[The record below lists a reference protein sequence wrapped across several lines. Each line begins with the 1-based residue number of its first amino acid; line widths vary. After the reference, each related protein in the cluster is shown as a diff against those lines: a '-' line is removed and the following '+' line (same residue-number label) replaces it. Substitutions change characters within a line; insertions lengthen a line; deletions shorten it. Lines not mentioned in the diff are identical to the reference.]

1 VKISFVRTAGL
12 IVGLGAILGGCASTP
27 WPRSRAQIETP
38 ATPCQDFEVQIYFDR
53 DSAEI
58 PREGRSVLA
67 SAQAMAKGC
76 QVQAVQVIGL
86 ADAAGAFDANLDL
99 SRRRGEAVRK
109 ALGKVGFKQVVLE
122 VTAGGEA
129 GATTVMGA
137 AQPLRRR
144 ADIRIDLASWPR
156 R

>member
-1 VKISFVRTAGL
+1 MKISVIRTAGV

-38 ATPCQDFEVQIYFDR
+38 ATPCQDFQVQIYFDR

-76 QVQAVQVIGL
+76 QVKAVQVVGL
-86 ADAAGAFDANLDL
+86 ADAVGAPGANLDL
-99 SRRRGEAVRK
+99 SRRRGDAVRK
-109 ALGKVGFKQVVLE
+109 ALGKAGFKQVVLD
-122 VTAGGEA
+122 VTAAGEA
-129 GATTVMGA
+129 GATTAMGA
-137 AQPLRRR
+137 VQPLRRR
-144 ADIRIDLASWPR
+144 ADIRIEMGPWPR

>member
-1 VKISFVRTAGL
+1 MKISVGMTAGV
-12 IVGLGAILGGCASTP
+12 IVGVGAVLGGCASTP

-76 QVQAVQVIGL
+76 QVKAVQVIGL
-86 ADAAGAFDANLDL
+86 ADAVGAPDANLDL
-99 SRRRGEAVRK
+99 SRRRGEVVRK
-109 ALGKVGFKQVVLE
+109 ALGKAGFKQVVLD
-122 VTAGGEA
+122 VTAAGEA
-129 GATTVMGA
+129 GATTALGA

-144 ADIRIDLASWPR
+144 ADIRIDLAPWPR